1 MGCVG
6 IGGLLGKVMFL
17 NGEEDEEGL
26 SVMLGGI
33 WKKMLWLWK
42 VGDEAIV
49 MKSWRFNWMSERG
62 ISSNTL

>member
-6 IGGLLGKVMFL
+6 IGGLLWKVMFL

-33 WKKMLWLWK
+33 WKKKLWL
-42 VGDEAIV
+42 
-49 MKSWRFNWMSERG
+49 
-62 ISSNTL
+62 